1 MLVTLPISCFVV
13 RPAQLSTMS
22 YLYMAPVERIY
33 TGTTSCIADAELLAK
48 YSANAR
54 NFDVGAVEHTRDM
67 KGVTV
72 VVVLGESMRRNYM
85 HCYGYPLEN
94 TPKQDSLVKTGDLVL
109 FSDAISSAAWT
120 TGSISQSMTFYTLEG
135 PEKEWYKYPAL
146 PLVLSKAG
154 YYTYWVSNQEKQG
167 TGIQPIPTLAST
179 SDSTRFVRIRTAGDW
194 NASPDSDILPLL
206 FDRTKTPAGKD
217 LFEVVHLMG
226 SHTPY
231 SDRYI
236 HEKAP
241 FTVDN
246 LPKTLPNGKPTPTDA
261 KRRGIICD
269 YVNSIHYNDQIVAQI
284 FQRYSQTPAIVIYLS
299 DHGQAV
305 FENPERP
312 DYYEHEV
319 SQAGL
324 MIPLMVYTSPALREE
339 HPEVY
344 EQIVAAKDRKIMTDL
359 LANSIC
365 GLLGVKTKYYNARQ
379 DFFSSE
385 YDNARRRLVQA
396 YDGQMREF

>member
-1 MLVTLPISCFVV
+1 M
-13 RPAQLSTMS
+13 
-22 YLYMAPVERIY
+22 
-33 TGTTSCIADAELLAK
+33 
-48 YSANAR
+48 
-54 NFDVGAVEHTRDM
+54 
-67 KGVTV
+67 
-72 VVVLGESMRRNYM
+72 
-85 HCYGYPLEN
+85 
-94 TPKQDSLVKTGDLVL
+94 
-109 FSDAISSAAWT
+109 
-120 TGSISQSMTFYTLEG
+120 
-135 PEKEWYKYPAL
+135 
-146 PLVLSKAG
+146 
-154 YYTYWVSNQEKQG
+154 
-167 TGIQPIPTLAST
+167 
-179 SDSTRFVRIRTAGDW
+179 
-194 NASPDSDILPLL
+194 
-206 FDRTKTPAGKD
+206 
-217 LFEVVHLMG
+217 
-226 SHTPY
+226 
-231 SDRYI
+231 
-236 HEKAP
+236 
-241 FTVDN
+241 
-246 LPKTLPNGKPTPTDA
+246 
-261 KRRGIICD
+261 
-269 YVNSIHYNDQIVAQI
+269 NSIHYNDQVVAQI